1 MQKIPFAPAIYEHK
15 AALLLLPPY
24 PVSRHPVLLRQVL
37 ETENEIYR
45 PDYLTVGLDIYNL
58 ELEAMGGFVEDCGNL
73 CPEIS
78 QMPTAIPPIEQIFSA
93 GRFKM
98 MLEVAG
104 HLKNCGPKI
113 RIAATG
119 PVTLAAKLIGSEQ
132 LLMDLVLDEGVGGA
146 VLTRMAGITGRWCEI
161 INQHGFDAIV
171 FDSMAAPPLCSPDL
185 YCDKILPLHCEL
197 MQSLASRGQT
207 ERELVIGGDTTAI
220 APLLKETGANILLCD
235 FAADP
240 AAWKK
245 QLGDDTGFQVRR
257 NLNPAV
263 IDRLDPAAFRAELEL
278 FTNPI
283 FGTGILPYEFD
294 PAKLLSFRERFQK
307 TGVN

>member
-1 MQKIPFAPAIYEHK
+1 MQKIPFAPAVYEHK

-37 ETENEIYR
+37 EAENQIYR

-58 ELEAMGGFVEDCGNL
+58 ELEAMGGVVEDCGNL

-78 QMPTAIPPIEQIFSA
+78 RMPAAIPLLERIFSA

-104 HLKNCGPKI
+104 QLKNCGPRI

-119 PVTLAAKLIGSEQ
+119 PVTLAAKFLGSEQ
-132 LLMDLVLDEGVGGA
+132 LLMDLILDEGAGGA
-146 VLTRMAGITGRWCEI
+146 VLTQMFRVCNRWCEI

-185 YCDKILPLHCEL
+185 YGDKILPLHREL
-197 MQSLASRGQT
+197 MQGLTSRGQQ
-207 ERELVIGGDTTAI
+207 ERELVIGGDTTVI

-245 QLGDDTGFQVRR
+245 QLGEDAQVQVRR

-263 IDRLDPAAFRAELEL
+263 IDQLDPADFRAELEL
-278 FTNPI
+278 FTHPI

-294 PAKLLSFRERFQK
+294 PAKLLAFRERFAELA
-307 TGVN
+307 TP

>member
-1 MQKIPFAPAIYEHK
+1 MKEIPFAPAIYEHK

-58 ELEAMGGFVEDCGNL
+58 ELEAMGGTVEDCGNL

-78 QMPTAIPPIEQIFSA
+78 RMPTAIPLIEQIFGA

-98 MLEVAG
+98 MLDVASQI
-104 HLKNCGPKI
+104 KSCGPQI

-119 PVTLAAKLIGSEQ
+119 PVTLAAKFLGSEQ
-132 LLMDLVLDEGVGGA
+132 LLMDLILDEGLGGT
-146 VLTRMAGITGRWCEI
+146 VLTQMARITGHWCEI
-161 INQHGFDAIV
+161 INRHGFDAIV

-185 YCDKILPLHCEL
+185 YRDKILPLHRDL
-197 MQSLASRGQT
+197 MQGLASRGQT

-245 QLGDDTGFQVRR
+245 QLGDDTNFQVRR
-257 NLNPAV
+257 NLNPAA
-263 IDRLDPAAFRAELEL
+263 IDQLDPAAFRAELEL
-278 FTNPI
+278 FNRPI

-294 PAKLLSFRERFQK
+294 PAKLLSFRERFEK
-307 TGVN
+307 TGAN